1 MLKNFA
7 FVFFDL
13 TDFISVTKNN
23 AVNVSPKLSG
33 ARRTENKLFVNL
45 ACIIQRKPSHS
56 VRQIFVFKKTAPDVS
71 EQALASRSPLFFSSA
86 TMTQTYTHGQLGN
99 FLRFKIII

>member
-1 MLKNFA
+1 MLTNFA

-33 ARRTENKLFVNL
+33 ARRTEKLFVNL

-71 EQALASRSPLFFSSA
+71 EQALASRSPSFFSSA